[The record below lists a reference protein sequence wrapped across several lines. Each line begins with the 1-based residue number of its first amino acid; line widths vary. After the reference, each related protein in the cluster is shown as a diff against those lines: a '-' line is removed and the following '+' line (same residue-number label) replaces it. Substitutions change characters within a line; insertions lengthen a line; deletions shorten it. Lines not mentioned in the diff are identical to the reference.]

1 MQERYLL
8 NKRFMQFSEL
18 IIESR
23 EDDFK
28 KKYSKKFSAQN
39 LEKIVKSIAPKYLD
53 WVGKVM
59 DEINFDETF
68 SKVVP
73 TVTRFNNISTNLP
86 QTDINQYN
94 SFNELYD
101 SITKYDSR
109 IRRDVKQVKGGNVVY
124 DDGVFF
130 VVNPLNYESS
140 CYYGK
145 GTKWCTAAETDSH
158 FKRYNEDGKLFYII
172 DRTKASND
180 PNYKIAMLKKFDGDV
195 SFFDAKDDRVEAK
208 NVFGEKK
215 YNEIMSST
223 DEFLNEV
230 YPEQVKI
237 YADRATAKKEKERLE
252 NLRIQREQR
261 LKREAAQERREE
273 GEWSG
278 RYEDMD
284 DEGLRA
290 NALLNWI
297 DSYESVEVMTSEDR
311 AEITR
316 LELEIDRLDQEYDN
330 SEDPEPDLLDQKS
343 ELEDELEELRNKID
357 VYNIIRTGDFYSL
370 GEFEVLESNLSDR
383 RYAVGD
389 EDDMQR
395 SAYNYLDNLID
406 DIGFEGFNKGFAMGY
421 LDNEAIA
428 DYAEEMYDY
437 DVRESPESYF
447 DEEEK
452 QLSGEQQEEIQ
463 VKRLFIEKAENQIS
477 KMEDQMGGDNN
488 DDIQEKIDELNEL
501 IEAYEEE
508 ITEIEENPDGE
519 YPEDLIEDKVR
530 SLVSDVRYDP
540 EDFMESYGLEW
551 DKFIDR
557 DDFIQGVIDDDGYGQ
572 TLNGYDGSA
581 DEVKVGDKWFY
592 VMRID

>member
-1 MQERYLL
+1 
-8 NKRFMQFSEL
+8 MQFSEL

-86 QTDINQYN
+86 QTDINQYK

-180 PNYKIAMLKKFDGDV
+180 PNYKIAMLKKFDGDI
-195 SFFDAKDDRVEAK
+195 SFFDAKDDRVDAK

-215 YNEIMSST
+215 YNEIMTSA

-230 YPEQVKI
+230 SPEQVKI
-237 YADRATAKKEKERLE
+237 YADKAAAKKEKEGNIKIEKAR
-252 NLRIQREQR
+252 
-261 LKREAAQERREE
+261 
-273 GEWSG
+273 
-278 RYEDMD
+278 
-284 DEGLRA
+284 
-290 NALLNWI
+290 
-297 DSYESVEVMTSEDR
+297 
-311 AEITR
+311 
-316 LELEIDRLDQEYDN
+316 YDN
-330 SEDPEPDLLDQKS
+330 IVATKQKEIENVKEKYDKLVNEQNLYNEKSRLLQKNNQTELVNLLKIYEPEWQNQGQTFAEKFLFGLNSKKQDIKEAVAGIMGS
-343 ELEDELEELRNKID
+343 IA
-357 VYNIIRTGDFYSL
+357 
-370 GEFEVLESNLSDR
+370 EVTSTT
-383 RYAVGD
+383 AT
-389 EDDMQR
+389 
-395 SAYNYLDNLID
+395 
-406 DIGFEGFNKGFAMGY
+406 
-421 LDNEAIA
+421 AIA
-428 DYAEEMYDY
+428 DVIKPIEDTWTNTISQMKQNSDSWANA
-437 DVRESPESYF
+437 
-447 DEEEK
+447 EK
-452 QLSGEQQEEIQ
+452 QIVELKKQLQLKKNDTALQTNIKELEKLQTGLSD
-463 VKRLFIEKAENQIS
+463 KNLT
-477 KMEDQMGGDNN
+477 MGGTLGLER
-488 DDIQEKIDELNEL
+488 IAGEWYL
-501 IEAYEEE
+501 
-508 ITEIEENPDGE
+508 PDGNKAYQGLATNAGGGGVMPKE
-519 YPEDLIEDKVR
+519 NNFNITINDPKFNSKNEVDKVMNQV
-530 SLVSDVRYDP
+530 VSR
-540 EDFMESYGLEW
+540 L
-551 DKFIDR
+551 K
-557 DDFIQGVIDDDGYGQ
+557 QLGV
-572 TLNGYDGSA
+572 NPA
-581 DEVKVGDKWFY
+581 
-592 VMRID
+592 

>member
-1 MQERYLL
+1 
-8 NKRFMQFSEL
+8 MQFSEL

-53 WVGKVM
+53 WVGKVV

-195 SFFDAKDDRVEAK
+195 SFFDAKDDRVDAK

-273 GEWSG
+273 GEWGG
-278 RYEDMD
+278 RYEDMY
-284 DEGLRA
+284 DEGLKA
-290 NALLNWI
+290 HALLDWLV
-297 DSYESVEVMTSEDR
+297 DTSDINVITNEDR
-311 AEITR
+311 VEITR
-316 LELEIDRLDQEYDN
+316 LENEIERLDQEYDN
-330 SEDPEPDLLDQKS
+330 AEDPQPELLDQKY
-343 ELEDELEELRNKID
+343 ELEEELEELKSKID
-357 VYNIIRTGDFYSL
+357 VYHIIPTGTFYSCD
-370 GEFEVLESNLSDR
+370 EFEVIDAGLNDR
-383 RYAVGD
+383 RYAVGS
-389 EDDMQR
+389 EYDMEK
-395 SAYNYLDNLID
+395 SAYDYLDNLID
-406 DIGFEGFNKGFAMGY
+406 DIGFEGFNKSFAMNY
-421 LDNEAIA
+421 LDTEAIA
-428 DYAEEMYDY
+428 AYAEEMYDY

-447 DEEEK
+447 DEDEK
-452 QLSGEQQEEIQ
+452 QLSDRQEEDIR
-463 VKRLFIEKAENQIS
+463 VARLFIERAEEQIS
-477 KMEDQMGGDNN
+477 MLEDQMDGDND

-501 IEAYEEE
+501 IEYHQDE

-519 YPEDLIEDKVR
+519 YPENLIEDKVNE
-530 SLVSDVRYDP
+530 LVKDVEYDP
-540 EDFMESYGLEW
+540 EDFMEMYGLEW
-551 DKFIDR
+551 DRFIDR
-557 DDFIQGVIDDDGYGQ
+557 DEFIKGVVEEDGYGQ

-581 DEVKVGDKWFY
+581 DVVKVGDKWFY

>member
-1 MQERYLL
+1 
-8 NKRFMQFSEL
+8 MQFSEL

-53 WVGKVM
+53 WVGKVI

-86 QTDINQYN
+86 QTDINQYK

-180 PNYKIAMLKKFDGDV
+180 PNYKVALLKKFDGDM
-195 SFFDAKDDRVEAK
+195 SFFDAKDDRVDGK
-208 NVFGEKK
+208 TIFGEKK
-215 YNEIMSST
+215 YNEIISAA

-237 YADRATAKKEKERLE
+237 YADKVAAKREQKRLE
-252 NLRIQREQR
+252 NLRIQRELQQ
-261 LKREAAQERREE
+261 KRDAAQDRREE
-273 GEWSG
+273 GEWGG
-278 RYEDMD
+278 RYEDMY
-284 DEGLRA
+284 DEGLKA
-290 NALLNWI
+290 HALLDWLV
-297 DSYESVEVMTSEDR
+297 DTSDINVITNEDR
-311 AEITR
+311 VEITR
-316 LELEIDRLDQEYDN
+316 LENEIERLDQEYDN
-330 SEDPEPDLLDQKS
+330 AEDPQPELLDQKY
-343 ELEDELEELRNKID
+343 ELEEELEELKSKID
-357 VYNIIRTGDFYSL
+357 VYHIIPTGTFYNCD
-370 GEFEVLESNLSDR
+370 EFEVIDAGLNDR
-383 RYAVGD
+383 RYAVGS
-389 EDDMQR
+389 EDDMER
-395 SAYNYLDNLID
+395 SAYDYLDNLID
-406 DIGFEGFNKGFAMGY
+406 DIGFEGFNKSFAMNY
-421 LDNEAIA
+421 LDTEAIA
-428 DYAEEMYDY
+428 AYAEEMYDY

-447 DEEEK
+447 DEDEK
-452 QLSGEQQEEIQ
+452 QLSDRQEEDIR
-463 VKRLFIEKAENQIS
+463 VARLFIERAEEQIS
-477 KMEDQMGGDNN
+477 ILEDKLDGDND

-501 IEAYEEE
+501 IESHQDE

-519 YPEDLIEDKVR
+519 YPENLIEDKVNE
-530 SLVSDVRYDP
+530 LVKDVEYDP
-540 EDFMESYGLEW
+540 EDFMEMYGLEW
-551 DKFIDR
+551 DRFIDR
-557 DDFIQGVIDDDGYGQ
+557 DEFIKGVIEQDGYGQ

>member
-1 MQERYLL
+1 
-8 NKRFMQFSEL
+8 MQFSEL

-28 KKYSKKFSAQN
+28 KKYSKKFSPQN
-39 LEKIVKSIAPKYLD
+39 LEKIVKGITPKYLD
-53 WVGKVM
+53 WVGKII

-68 SKVVP
+68 SKLEP
-73 TVTRFNNISTNLP
+73 TVNRFNNISTNLP
-86 QTDINQYN
+86 QTDINQYK
-94 SFNELYD
+94 SFDELYNAIA
-101 SITKYDSR
+101 SYDSR

-130 VVNPLNYESS
+130 IVNPLNYESS

-172 DRTKASND
+172 DRAKSSND
-180 PNYKIAMLKKFDGDV
+180 PNYKVALLKKFDGDI
-195 SFFDAKDDRVEAK
+195 SFWDAKDDRIINVESI
-208 NVFGEKK
+208 FGEKK
-215 YNEIMSST
+215 YNEIMSSV
-223 DEFLNEV
+223 DQFLGEV
-230 YPEQVKI
+230 YPEQVKL
-237 YADRATAKKEKERLE
+237 YSDKVAAKREAKRLERL
-252 NLRIQREQR
+252 RIERETR
-261 LKREAAQERREE
+261 EKREAAQDRREE

-278 RYEDMD
+278 DYQGMGE
-284 DEGLRA
+284 EGLRA
-290 NALLNWI
+290 NALLNYI

-357 VYNIIRTGDFYSL
+357 VYNIIPTGDFYSL
-370 GEFEVLESNLSDR
+370 GEFEVIDSGLSDR

-389 EDDMQR
+389 EDDMEK
-395 SAYNYLDNLID
+395 SSYSYVDDLID
-406 DIGFEGFNKGFAMGY
+406 DIGFEGFSKSFAMGY
-421 LDNEAIA
+421 LDIDAIVE
-428 DYAEEMYDY
+428 YAEEMYDY

-447 DEEEK
+447 DDEQK
-452 QLSGEQQEEIQ
+452 QLSDRQEEDIR
-463 VKRLFIEKAENQIS
+463 VARLFIERAENQIS
-477 KMEDQMGGDNN
+477 MMEDLMDGDND

-501 IEAYEEE
+501 IESHQDD

-519 YPEDLIEDKVR
+519 YPEDLIEDKINELVR
-530 SLVSDVRYDP
+530 DVKYDP

-551 DKFIDR
+551 DRFIDR
-557 DDFIQGVIDDDGYGQ
+557 DDFIKGVIEADGYGQ
-572 TLNGYDGSA
+572 TLNSYDGSA
-581 DEVKVGDKWFY
+581 DEVKVGDQWYY

>member
-1 MQERYLL
+1 
-8 NKRFMQFSEL
+8 MQFSEL

-53 WVGKVM
+53 WVGKVV

-94 SFNELYD
+94 SFNDLYD

-273 GEWSG
+273 GEWGG
-278 RYEDMD
+278 RYEDMY
-284 DEGLRA
+284 DEGLKA
-290 NALLNWI
+290 HALLDWLV
-297 DSYESVEVMTSEDR
+297 DTSDINVITNEDR
-311 AEITR
+311 VEITR
-316 LELEIDRLDQEYDN
+316 LENEIERLDQEYDN
-330 SEDPEPDLLDQKS
+330 AEDPQPELLDQKY
-343 ELEDELEELRNKID
+343 ELEEELEELKSKID
-357 VYNIIRTGDFYSL
+357 VYHIIPTGTFYSCD
-370 GEFEVLESNLSDR
+370 EFEVIDAGLNDR
-383 RYAVGD
+383 RYAVGS
-389 EDDMQR
+389 EYDMEK
-395 SAYNYLDNLID
+395 SAYDYLDNLID
-406 DIGFEGFNKGFAMGY
+406 DIGFEGFNKSFAMNY
-421 LDNEAIA
+421 LDTEAIA
-428 DYAEEMYDY
+428 AYAEEMYDY

-447 DEEEK
+447 DEDEK
-452 QLSGEQQEEIQ
+452 QLSDRQEEDIR
-463 VKRLFIEKAENQIS
+463 VARLFIERAEEQIS
-477 KMEDQMGGDNN
+477 MLEDQMDGDND

-501 IEAYEEE
+501 IESHQDE

-519 YPEDLIEDKVR
+519 YPENLIEDKVNE
-530 SLVSDVRYDP
+530 LVKDVEYDP
-540 EDFMESYGLEW
+540 EDFMEMYGLEW
-551 DKFIDR
+551 DRFIDR
-557 DDFIQGVIDDDGYGQ
+557 DEFIKGVVEEDGYGQ

-581 DEVKVGDKWFY
+581 DVVKVGDKWFY

>member
-1 MQERYLL
+1 
-8 NKRFMQFSEL
+8 MQFSEL

-28 KKYSKKFSAQN
+28 KKYSKKFSTQN
-39 LEKIVKSIAPKYLD
+39 LEKIVKSISPKYLD
-53 WVGKVM
+53 WVGKVV

-180 PNYKIAMLKKFDGDV
+180 PNYKIAMLKKFDGDI

-311 AEITR
+311 AAITR

-330 SEDPEPDLLDQKS
+330 AEDPEPDLLDQKS

-370 GEFEVLESNLSDR
+370 GEFEVIDR

-389 EDDMQR
+389 EDDMEK
-395 SAYNYLDNLID
+395 SAYDYLDNLID

-452 QLSGEQQEEIQ
+452 QLSDRQEEDIR
-463 VKRLFIEKAENQIS
+463 VARLFIERAEEQISMLENQ
-477 KMEDQMGGDNN
+477 MDGDND

-501 IEAYEEE
+501 IESHQDE

-557 DDFIQGVIDDDGYGQ
+557 DDFIQGVIDADGYGQ
-572 TLNGYDGSA
+572 TLNSYDGSA

>member
-1 MQERYLL
+1 
-8 NKRFMQFSEL
+8 MQFSEL

-53 WVGKVM
+53 WVGKVV

-180 PNYKIAMLKKFDGDV
+180 PNYKIAMLKKFDGDI

-311 AEITR
+311 AAITR

-330 SEDPEPDLLDQKS
+330 AEDPEPDLLDQKS

-370 GEFEVLESNLSDR
+370 GEFEVIDSGLSDR

-389 EDDMQR
+389 EDDMEK
-395 SAYNYLDNLID
+395 SAYDYLDNLID
-406 DIGFEGFNKGFAMGY
+406 DIGFEGFNKGFDMGY

-452 QLSGEQQEEIQ
+452 QLSDRQEEDIR
-463 VKRLFIEKAENQIS
+463 VARLFIERAEEQISMLENQ
-477 KMEDQMGGDNN
+477 MDGDND

-501 IEAYEEE
+501 IESHQDE

-557 DDFIQGVIDDDGYGQ
+557 DDFIQGVIDADGYGQ
-572 TLNGYDGSA
+572 TLNSYDGSA